1 MTTKEEQY
9 SLVYKQI
16 ASLIAGEN
24 DAVSVM
30 ANISAMLHDSFG
42 FWWTGFYR
50 VEGGELILGPFQGPV
65 ACMHIGYGKGV
76 CGTAWKEHR
85 TVVVPDVEQFPGH
98 IACSSESRSEIVV
111 PVVQKGAV
119 VAVLDIDSRELETF
133 DEVDAQWL
141 EKIVELLPPIGSEH
155 DIYLAAG
162 CFWGAEKYLKLI
174 EGVTFTE
181 VGFANG
187 NTENPTYK
195 EVYTDQTGYAETVHL
210 RYNTAVVSLRFLLE
224 MYFKAI
230 DPTSLNKQGE
240 DEGTRYRTGIYY
252 TNSADRT
259 VIDKVVA
266 EEAKKYELPLCVE
279 VEPLRNFYPADEY
292 HQDYLDKNP
301 SGYCHLPVALFEL
314 AKKAKDTK

>member
-1 MTTKEEQY
+1 M
-9 SLVYKQI
+9 
-16 ASLIAGEN
+16 
-24 DAVSVM
+24 
-30 ANISAMLHDSFG
+30 
-42 FWWTGFYR
+42 
-50 VEGGELILGPFQGPV
+50 
-65 ACMHIGYGKGV
+65 
-76 CGTAWKEHR
+76 
-85 TVVVPDVEQFPGH
+85 
-98 IACSSESRSEIVV
+98 
-111 PVVQKGAV
+111 
-119 VAVLDIDSRELETF
+119 VL
-133 DEVDAQWL
+133 
-141 EKIVELLPPIGSEH
+141 LLPTLGVER

-187 NTENPTYK
+187 NTDNPTYK

-210 RYNTAVVSLRFLLE
+210 RYNPDVVSLRFLLE

-252 TNSADRT
+252 CDLVDR
-259 VIDKVVA
+259 VVVDEVVA
-266 EEAKKYELPLCVE
+266 EEAKKYGLPLQVE
-279 VEPLRNFYPADEY
+279 VEPLRNFHRAEEY

-314 AKKAKDTK
+314 AKKAKDME